1 MLCGGMDDMKITIGL
16 IFVLVFTAAVV
27 YYLNEKIKYLEYAVS
42 KQNQVLS
49 EFISNVQKQVI
60 LGSGSGS
67 LGSSDNS
74 DNIKIIKN
82 NGYEKIPVSDDED
95 DSDSDSE
102 DDSDS
107 DSDDDDSEEVSDN
120 EEQGYNSEDKER
132 KQNNENI
139 KVIELINDIVEE
151 VKEEVHNSASA
162 AAAAAAAAA
171 ADTIISEETETSSKN
186 IKKIELDDEGDI
198 DIVGSKKMSVA
209 ELRALVVSKGLAN
222 TASANKMKKI
232 ELNDLLQKFSQ

>member
-1 MLCGGMDDMKITIGL
+1 MDDMKITIAL
-16 IFVLVFTAAVV
+16 IFVLVFTAAIV

-60 LGSGSGS
+60 LGGS
-67 LGSSDNS
+67 LGSSSSSSDNT

-82 NGYEKIPVSDDED
+82 NGYEKIPISDDED
-95 DSDSDSE
+95 DDSDDDSYSDSD
-102 DDSDS
+102 DDS
-107 DSDDDDSEEVSDN
+107 DDDSEEVSDN
-120 EEQGYNSEDKER
+120 EEEDNSSEDKER
-132 KQNNENI
+132 TQNNDNI

-151 VKEEVHNSASA
+151 VHDVDADAANGVEQANCANSAD
-162 AAAAAAAAA
+162 A
-171 ADTIISEETETSSKN
+171 ADTSSKN
-186 IKKIELDDEGDI
+186 VKKIELDDEGDI